1 MANIK
6 KMTKRDYFEQIKAKY
21 ALTEDE
27 IKFID
32 HELEL
37 LAKKNVNKS
46 GEKNLTPRQKENEIL
61 KGKILSIIADTPH
74 TVTEILKKGGFSED
88 MTNQRISALLTQ
100 LISEAK
106 VVRTEKDRKAYF
118 KAVEV

>member
-1 MANIK
+1 MANNK

-21 ALTEDE
+21 ALTADE

-46 GEKNLTPRQKENEIL
+46 GEKSLTARQKENEAFKEEIL
-61 KGKILSIIADTPH
+61 AVIAEEPH
-74 TVTEILKKGGFSED
+74 TVTEILKKGDFPEE
-88 MTNQRISALLTQ
+88 MTNQRVSALLTQ

-106 VVRTEKDRKAYF
+106 VLRSEVKGKAFF
-118 KAVEV
+118 KAVED